1 MDCLSLCPFLRRHQM
16 SDSTQEI
23 LKVSRLSPGFR
34 ENFSYASNAFS
45 TVSSPLI
52 STYLQPGELQ
62 HMAGG
67 QALVCGIQL
76 ILMVFLPPFPSLPFA
91 SLTLSSRAAV
101 RQRRRQPEN
110 FSGLLWLT
118 AGKPLGLDER
128 PQPAVTRR
136 GSQAHRCTASDR

>member
-1 MDCLSLCPFLRRHQM
+1 MPFLRRHQM

-34 ENFSYASNAFS
+34 ENFPYASNTFS
-45 TVSSPLI
+45 TVSFPLI

-110 FSGLLWLT
+110 FSLLLWLT
-118 AGKPLGLDER
+118 AGRHWDWTSHHSR
-128 PQPAVTRR
+128 PSCGGAARLTGAQHLTDNSR
-136 GSQAHRCTASDR
+136 